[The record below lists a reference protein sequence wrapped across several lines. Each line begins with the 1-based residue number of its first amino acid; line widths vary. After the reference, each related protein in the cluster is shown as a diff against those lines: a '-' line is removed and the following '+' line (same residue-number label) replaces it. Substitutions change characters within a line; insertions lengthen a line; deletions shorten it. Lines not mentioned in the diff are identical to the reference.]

1 MQTKQRSNPLIELIS
16 FLTEAGK
23 AFWRKIAAV
32 NELAGCDALEVVRV
46 AQDLGISAADLRAL
60 ASRDKTAADLL
71 TRRLETLRLDPTSV
85 DPALMRD
92 LQRCCSNCD
101 SKQLCAHELETSQ
114 EPQVGRNTVRTRRRL
129 LPSQPSRYIARVT
142 LKRIL
147 FPIAISMPSEAATCR
162 GSLCETS
169 ALLCLSAVVLCC
181 LQSLLVGTWSRRS
194 RMRGCDISVTRG
206 CRLLVTG

>member
-1 MQTKQRSNPLIELIS
+1 MQTKQRSNPLVELLS

-32 NELAGCDALEVVRV
+32 NELAGCDALEVARV

-60 ASRDKTAADLL
+60 ASRDKTSADLL

-101 SKQLCAHELETSQ
+101 SKQLCAHELEDKPRAASWPKYCPNEETIAAIATK
-114 EPQVGRNTVRTRRRL
+114 PI
-129 LPSQPSRYIARVT
+129 LP
-142 LKRIL
+142 
-147 FPIAISMPSEAATCR
+147 E
-162 GSLCETS
+162 
-169 ALLCLSAVVLCC
+169 
-181 LQSLLVGTWSRRS
+181 
-194 RMRGCDISVTRG
+194 
-206 CRLLVTG
+206 

>member
-1 MQTKQRSNPLIELIS
+1 MQTKQRSNPLVELIS

-23 AFWRKIAAV
+23 TFWRKIAAV
-32 NELAGCDALEVVRV
+32 NELAGCDALEVARV

-101 SKQLCAHELETSQ
+101 SKQLCAHELEDKPRAASWPKYCPNEETIAAIATK
-114 EPQVGRNTVRTRRRL
+114 PI
-129 LPSQPSRYIARVT
+129 LP
-142 LKRIL
+142 
-147 FPIAISMPSEAATCR
+147 E
-162 GSLCETS
+162 
-169 ALLCLSAVVLCC
+169 
-181 LQSLLVGTWSRRS
+181 
-194 RMRGCDISVTRG
+194 
-206 CRLLVTG
+206 